1 MFCCRRG
8 GDYERIEEDKDDEYE
23 AAMLEEEDMGPEALE
38 ARGDRLVASARRRRR
53 RSALSID
60 CDKHMYVADDFREA
74 ALSYVLAKKCP

>member
-8 GDYERIEEDKDDEYE
+8 GGYERIEEDKDGEYE
-23 AAMLEEEDMGPEALE
+23 AAMFEEEDMGPEALE

-60 CDKHMYVADDFREA
+60 CDKHLYVADNFREP